1 MNLSEKTIA
10 VLCCPRSGQ
19 PLRLEHGVLVAADG
33 LHRYRIEDGIP
44 LFAEEFCSAEARTQQ
59 QHYDVI
65 AESYTASLDYA
76 HTQEYTAYLDA
87 ALTDAIGHRLGLT
100 AELCCGR
107 GEAIRLLGNRMDGA
121 VGVDISVRML
131 SSAMHELS
139 RPGIALVQGDATH
152 LPLATDAF
160 DSVVMLGG
168 IHHVADRLALFQEVR
183 RILKPG
189 GWFYFREPVSDFF
202 LWRWIRSVIY
212 RLSPQLDHATE
223 RPLLHEETVPV
234 LVQAGLKPEIWRT
247 VGLFGFCLFMN
258 SDVLLFNRPFR
269 HVPGIRKLVRGSAW
283 LDDRLTRLPAF
294 ARAGLIVVG
303 AARKPA

>member
-1 MNLSEKTIA
+1 MSLPEQILA
-10 VLCCPRSGQ
+10 LLRCPRSGQ
-19 PLRLEHGVLVAADG
+19 PLHLEHDALVADDG
-33 LHRYRIEDGIP
+33 RHRYKLEGGIP
-44 LFAEEFCSAEARTQQ
+44 LFAEGFFSDEARAQQ
-59 QHYDVI
+59 QHYDTI
-65 AESYTASLDYA
+65 AQSYTASLDYP
-76 HTQEYTAYLDA
+76 HTQEYTAYLDT
-87 ALTDAIGHRLGLT
+87 ALIEVIRRPLGLT

-107 GEAIRLLGNRMDGA
+107 GEAIRLLGDRMNGA

-131 SSAMHELS
+131 SSAKDELN
-139 RPGIALVQGDATH
+139 RPDIALVQGDATH

-183 RILKPG
+183 RVLKPG

-202 LWRWIRSVIY
+202 LWRWIRAVIY
-212 RLSPQLDHATE
+212 RISPQLDHATE
-223 RPLLHEETVPV
+223 RPLLREETVPV
-234 LVQAGLKPEIWRT
+234 LAQAGLQPETWRT

-269 HVPGIRKLVRGSAW
+269 YVPGIRQLVRGSAW
-283 LDDRLTRLPAF
+283 LDDRLTRIPAF

-303 AARKPA
+303 SALKQA